1 MFHRLIYI
9 IVIIGRGM
17 VLLVYDLFDL
27 FSSNAGNYDSDWV
40 IKTLDTNVSRFYGVG
55 YGIQYFVGLSYDIE
69 YCKSTTKK
77 DLIIAGANDDIGA
90 VQIISDYVVQR
101 NILGEKADDYGFPE
115 PLVDVD
121 QDIHIAQATT
131 S

>member
-1 MFHRLIYI
+1 
-9 IVIIGRGM
+9 M